1 MAAPPAGPR
10 LAMVYN
16 NIMPGILRL
25 EEGRESAVAEACA
38 KALSGG
44 AVAIVPTDTVYGVAA
59 SVRVPRAVR
68 RVYAVKGRDA
78 AKPLVVMTASVEEA
92 VALAVPRERESV
104 RRLASFWPGA
114 LTVVVEAVELPW
126 REVVAPGSRTL
137 GIRVPDCPFLLEVLS
152 LAGPLAV
159 TSANPSGGE
168 APGAGEEIDASLL
181 QRVDLVVEGGRT
193 GTGKPSTVAEVGE
206 GRIRVLRRG
215 DISEEDLLA
224 ALAGR

>member
-1 MAAPPAGPR
+1 
-10 LAMVYN
+10 MVYN

-159 TSANPSGGE
+159 TSATPSGGE
-168 APGAGEEIDASLL
+168 APVRRAGSRSAVRRPAL
-181 QRVDLVVEGGRT
+181 GTPPGRHRRR
-193 GTGKPSTVAEVGE
+193 VGE
-206 GRIRVLRRG
+206 SPRGETAFRRPGRPSHG
-215 DISEEDLLA
+215 SA
-224 ALAGR
+224 